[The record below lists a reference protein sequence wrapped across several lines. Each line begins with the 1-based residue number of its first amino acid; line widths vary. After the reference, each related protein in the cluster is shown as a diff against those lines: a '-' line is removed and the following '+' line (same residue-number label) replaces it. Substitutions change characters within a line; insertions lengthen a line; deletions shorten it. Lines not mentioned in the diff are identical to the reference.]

1 MSTDST
7 GWGIGKAIK
16 EMQNGERVA
25 RAGWNG
31 KGMWLM
37 LVPAEC
43 WSTSVGPGMAAVPN
57 AHRLPWIAMKTADD
71 GLVPWLA
78 SQTDLLATDWMIAG

>member
-1 MSTDST
+1 MHPQMNFSEALDHLKR
-7 GWGIGKAIK
+7 GV
-16 EMQNGERVA
+16 RVA

-31 KGMWLM
+31 KGMWIM
-37 LVPAEC
+37 HIPANK
-43 WSTSVGPGMAAVPN
+43 WSTSVGPNSSGVPN

-78 SQTDLLATDWMIAG
+78 SQTDLLAEDWEVVE